1 MKKVITTTL
10 IQSIAFVLIY
20 NTLGYFFN
28 HVKGNFFEY
37 FKSQT
42 FKNLFFLILMFVV
55 FFIGN
60 YISKDKEITWKD
72 IFKKNKKLIQN

>member
-42 FKNLFFLILMFVV
+42 FKNLFFLICEIYFSLIK
-55 FFIGN
+55 FIQ
-60 YISKDKEITWKD
+60 KEIVFT
-72 IFKKNKKLIQN
+72 KL

>member
-72 IFKKNKKLIQN
+72 IFKKNKK

>member
-1 MKKVITTTL
+1 MKKVITITL

-42 FKNLFFLILMFVV
+42 FKNLFFLILMLRYLQINLMSYHVLH
-55 FFIGN
+55 
-60 YISKDKEITWKD
+60 KR
-72 IFKKNKKLIQN
+72 KNQ